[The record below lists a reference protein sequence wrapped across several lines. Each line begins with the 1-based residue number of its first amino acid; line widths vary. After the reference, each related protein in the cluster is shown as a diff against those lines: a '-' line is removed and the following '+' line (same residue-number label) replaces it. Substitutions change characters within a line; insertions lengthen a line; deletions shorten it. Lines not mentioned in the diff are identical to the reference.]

1 MVWIRTVEEGEAE
14 GILKSLYEGLRKQM
28 GMVPNIL
35 KVFSLHPEAMRATM
49 IMFQTLMY
57 GPAPLSRAQ
66 REMIALVV
74 SAINRCHY

>member
-1 MVWIRTVEEGEAE
+1 MTWIRTVGEGKAE
-14 GILKSLYEGLRKQM
+14 GSLKSLYEGLRKQG

-35 KVFSLHPEAMRATM
+35 KVFSLLPETMRATM
-49 IMFQTLMY
+49 VIFQTLMY
-57 GPAPLSRAQ
+57 GLAPLSRAQ

>member
-1 MVWIRTVEEGEAE
+1 MAWIRTVEEGEAE
-14 GILKSLYEGLRKQM
+14 GIVKSLYEGLRKQG
-28 GMVPNIL
+28 GMVPNVL

-49 IMFQTLMY
+49 GIFQTLMY

>member
-1 MVWIRTVEEGEAE
+1 MAWIRTVEEGEAD
-14 GILKSLYEGLRKQM
+14 GVLKSLYEGLRKQV

-35 KVFSLHPEAMRATM
+35 KVFSLHPGAMRATM
-49 IMFQTLMY
+49 GIFQTLMY
-57 GPAPLSRAQ
+57 GSAPLSRAQ

>member
-1 MVWIRTVEEGEAE
+1 MAWIRQIDEAE
-14 GILKSLYEGLRKQM
+14 AQGMLKSLYEGLRKQI

-35 KVFSLHPEAMRATM
+35 KVFSLQPEAMRATM
-49 IMFQTLMY
+49 TIFQTLMY

>member
-1 MVWIRTVEEGEAE
+1 MALDKTIEEAKAPGIVER
-14 GILKSLYEGLRKQM
+14 LYEELRKQT

-35 KVFSLHPEAMRATM
+35 KIFSLQPEAMRATM
-49 IMFQTLMY
+49 NIFQRLMY
-57 GPAPLSRAQ
+57 GPGPLPRAE

>member
-1 MVWIRTVEEGEAE
+1 MAWIKTVEEAAAQEPLQS
-14 GILKSLYEGLRKQM
+14 IYEGLRKQT

-35 KVFSLHPEAMRATM
+35 KVFSLHPGTMGATM
-49 IMFQTLMY
+49 SLFHTLMY

>member
-1 MVWIRTVEEGEAE
+1 MAWIKTIEEAQAQGPVER
-14 GILKSLYEGLRKQM
+14 LYQGLREQA

-35 KVFSLHPEAMRATM
+35 KIFSLHPDAMRATM
-49 IMFQTLMY
+49 NIFRTLMH
-57 GPAPLSRAQ
+57 GPGPLPRAE

>member
-1 MVWIRTVEEGEAE
+1 MAWIRTGEEGEA
-14 GILKSLYEGLRKQM
+14 GGLLKSLYEALRNQG
-28 GMVPNIL
+28 GMVPHIL
-35 KVFSLHPEAMRATM
+35 KVFSLHPETMRATM
-49 IMFQTLMY
+49 GIFQTLMY

>member
-1 MVWIRTVEEGEAE
+1 MTWVKTVEEAAAQGV
-14 GILKSLYEGLRKQM
+14 LQTLYAQLHKQM

-49 IMFQTLMY
+49 NLFQTLMY
-57 GPAPLSRAQ
+57 GAGPLPRAT

>member
-1 MVWIRTVEEGEAE
+1 MAWIRTVEEGQAQ
-14 GILKSLYEGLRKQM
+14 GKLLRLYEGLWKQM

-35 KVFSLHPEAMRATM
+35 KVFSLHPETMQATM
-49 IMFQTLMY
+49 TIFQTLMY

-74 SAINRCHY
+74 SSINRCHY